1 MVVGLIWVMIGG
13 RGFILGGWWRG
24 VRFILGGGGLFWVA
38 VGGGRLILGDGRWGG
53 LILGCGEWW

>member
-13 RGFILGGWWRG
+13 GGFILGGWWRG

-38 VGGGRLILGDGRWGG
+38 VGGGRLILGDGRWWHG
-53 LILGCGEWW
+53 L